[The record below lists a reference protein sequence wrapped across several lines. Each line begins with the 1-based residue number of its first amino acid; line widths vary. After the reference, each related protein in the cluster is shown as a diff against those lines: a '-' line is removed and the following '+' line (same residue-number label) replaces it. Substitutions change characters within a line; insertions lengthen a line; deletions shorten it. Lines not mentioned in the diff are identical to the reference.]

1 MIIVLCVG
9 FANITVVHKTIVGV
23 GISVM
28 DGEWLWDTY
37 LVLYEWMFLVIVVS
51 INGFVTNVERCWR
64 GAGMIMC
71 GMCLEFGIERGVGE
85 KSKIGFDTILD
96 NRESRNHPIEWI
108 TLGFES

>member
-9 FANITVVHKTIVGV
+9 FVDIAVIHETCM
-23 GISVM
+23 GICIAVLN
-28 DGEWLWDTY
+28 GEWFGDTY
-37 LVLYEWMFLVIVVS
+37 LVLYEWMFLVIIIS

-64 GAGMIMC
+64 GAWMIMC

-85 KSKIGFDTILD
+85 KSKIGFDTILY
-96 NRESRNHPIEWI
+96 NRESRNNPIEWI